1 VVTQEAGASRASVLH
16 RESGVIQILRKI
28 KVKRKELGTQHT
40 PMLAITVVEQQPS
53 ISRLGR
59 RETDMPQ

>member
-1 VVTQEAGASRASVLH
+1 MEGICTTQRIWSH
-16 RESGVIQILRKI
+16 LRKI

-40 PMLAITVVEQQPS
+40 PMLAITIVEQQAS